1 MVSSRWPGCAP
12 GEAVG
17 WYRRAAE
24 QGEVAAQSNLGGM
37 YGAGDGVAQD
47 YILAHMWYDLAGAGG
62 DEDAAKLRDSVA
74 ELMTPAQV
82 ADAQRLAREWVEA
95 QGAE

>member
-1 MVSSRWPGCAP
+1 MA
-12 GEAVG
+12 

-47 YILAHMWYDLAGAGG
+47 YILAHMWYNLAGAGG
-62 DEDAAKLRDSVA
+62 HEHAAKLRDAVA
-74 ELMTPAQV
+74 ALMTPAQI
-82 ADAQRLAREWVEA
+82 ADAQRVAREWVEA
-95 QGAE
+95 RGAGVR